1 MPPVELPL
9 RDIHL
14 PEAIGWWPPAP
25 GWWLLAILLPL
36 LAAVLFRLY
45 RHLTRKTALKTAKRI
60 LSAIRQDEKMN
71 DLKKLSEISILLRRV
86 AISTAPRARAAGL
99 TGKAWLAYLDGA
111 MRGTPFS
118 EGAGRYLSDARY
130 RKEAPD
136 DLDIGRLI
144 DLCEDWLKAQ
154 AKK

>member
-1 MPPVELPL
+1 MPPVDLPL

-25 GWWLLAILLPL
+25 GWWLLAVLLPL
-36 LAAVLFRLY
+36 LGVTLFRLY

-60 LSAIRQDEKMN
+60 LAAIRQDKAMD
-71 DLKKLSEISILLRRV
+71 DLTKLSEISILLRRV
-86 AISTAPRARAAGL
+86 AISTAPRAQAAGL
-99 TGKAWLAYLDGA
+99 TGKAWLAYLDRS

-118 EGAGRYLSDARY
+118 EGAGQYLSDARY
-130 RKEAPD
+130 RKEVPD
-136 DLDIGRLI
+136 GLDVARLI